1 MKKVNF
7 ISIPFKIESEHG
19 LTSGDGI
26 AKFSSAGI
34 VLEFEMKIIGLV
46 KTGAKDVRLPLEE
59 ILSVKFKKGF
69 FKFLTKIEI
78 RMQSFL
84 RLSELPNTD
93 GKIILK
99 IPRDQ
104 HENAKE
110 AVEMLQQNMS
120 ASKNELP
127 PTQPPAG
134 SLFSGNDLDTN
145 KLSEPDPKKTNEL

>member
-7 ISIPFKIESEHG
+7 ISIPFKIETEHG

-26 AKFSSAGI
+26 AKISSAGI

-59 ILSVKFKKGF
+59 ILSVNFKKGF
-69 FKFLTKIEI
+69 FKYGTKIEI

-84 RLSELPNTD
+84 KLSEVPNKD

-104 HENAKE
+104 HEQAKE
-110 AVEMLQQNMS
+110 AVEILT
-120 ASKNELP
+120 KNLNAYVQSLP
-127 PTQPPAG
+127 PPQMPVH
-134 SLFSGNDLDTN
+134 SLFEPEDLTTN
-145 KLSEPDPKKTNEL
+145 KLDDN

>member
-1 MKKVNF
+1 MKRVNF
-7 ISIPFKIESEHG
+7 ISIPFKIETEHG

-59 ILSVKFKKGF
+59 ILDVKFKKGF
-69 FKFLTKIEI
+69 FKYLTKIEI

-84 RLSELPNTD
+84 KLNEVPNQD
-93 GKIILK
+93 GKIVLR

-104 HENAKE
+104 HEQAKE
-110 AVEMLQQNMS
+110 AVEILQKNLTITMLLFRRR
-120 ASKNELP
+120 KLP
-127 PTQPPAG
+127 
-134 SLFSGNDLDTN
+134 
-145 KLSEPDPKKTNEL
+145 SEVFLKAKI

>member
-1 MKKVNF
+1 MRQVNF
-7 ISIPFKIESEHG
+7 ISIPFKIETEHG

-59 ILSVKFKKGF
+59 ILSVNFKKGF

-84 RLSELPNTD
+84 KLSEVPNQG
-93 GKIILK
+93 GKIILR

-104 HENAKE
+104 HNQAKE
-110 AVEMLQQNMS
+110 AVEILTKHLNAYVQ
-120 ASKNELP
+120 ALP
-127 PTQPPAG
+127 PPQTPVR
-134 SLFSGNDLDTN
+134 SLFEPEDLSTN
-145 KLSEPDPKKTNEL
+145 KLDDN

>member
-1 MKKVNF
+1 MKQVNF
-7 ISIPFKIESEHG
+7 ISIPFKIETEHG

-69 FKFLTKIEI
+69 FKYLTKIEI

-84 RLSELPNTD
+84 KLSEVPNQD
-93 GKIILK
+93 GKIILR

-104 HENAKE
+104 HKEANE
-110 AVEMLQQNMS
+110 AVEFLLKDIHDYN
-120 ASKNELP
+120 AALP
-127 PTQPPAG
+127 PPQTPVK
-134 SLFSGNDLDTN
+134 SLFDGDDLDTN
-145 KLSEPDPKKTNEL
+145 KLNEPQ

>member
-1 MKKVNF
+1 MKRVNF
-7 ISIPFKIESEHG
+7 ISIPFKIETEHG

-59 ILSVKFKKGF
+59 ILDIKFKKGF
-69 FKFLTKIEI
+69 FRYLTKIEI

-84 RLSELPNTD
+84 KLSEVPNQD
-93 GKIILK
+93 GKIILR

-104 HENAKE
+104 HAQAKE
-110 AVEMLQQNMS
+110 AVEILQKNLHDYN
-120 ASKNELP
+120 ASLP
-127 PTQPPAG
+127 PPQTPVQ
-134 SLFSGNDLDTN
+134 SLFEGEDLDTN
-145 KLSEPDPKKTNEL
+145 KLEEPD

>member
-1 MKKVNF
+1 MKKGNF
-7 ISIPFKIESEHG
+7 ISIPFKIETEHG

-69 FKFLTKIEI
+69 FKYFTKIEI

-84 RLSELPNTD
+84 KLNEVPNQD
-93 GKIILK
+93 GKIVMR
-99 IPRDQ
+99 IPHDQ
-104 HENAKE
+104 HEQAKQ
-110 AVEMLQQNMS
+110 AVEILTKHM
-120 ASKNELP
+120 NEYVDALP
-127 PTQPPAG
+127 PPQTPVR
-134 SLFSGNDLDTN
+134 SLFEPEDLTTN
-145 KLSEPDPKKTNEL
+145 KLDDN